1 MGILTV
7 RPLPWPE
14 FLAGFDWKL
23 GEHVTIIGHTGSGK
37 THLGL
42 ELLER
47 RGHVVTI
54 AVKPKDELLKPLK
67 SRGYKVARNLN
78 EFARIR
84 RESKILLWPEPK
96 TLRDT
101 GMQSETIRG
110 VMDYIYRT
118 GNRTI
123 FSDELYYM
131 EQQLGLHEEIVG
143 FLFRGRSLGISMV
156 CAAQRPFH
164 VPLAAYSQASHLFF
178 FRESD
183 RRNLA
188 RLGEI
193 GGVDAKEVMAIIA
206 ALPEH
211 HFLYVSARDGRFCT
225 SKVQRLVTRRPAQTE
240 VPV

>member
-1 MGILTV
+1 MTL
-7 RPLPWPE
+7 RPIPWPE
-14 FLAGFDWKL
+14 FLAGFDWTL

-37 THLGL
+37 TYLGL

-67 SRGYKVARNLN
+67 QRGYKVARNLN
-78 EFARIR
+78 EFARVR
-84 RESKILLWPEPK
+84 KENKILLWPEPK
-96 TLRDT
+96 TLRDS
-101 GMQSETIRG
+101 GEQALVIRS
-110 VMDYIYRT
+110 VMDYIYRS

-183 RRNLA
+183 KRNLA

-193 GGVDAKEVMAIIA
+193 GGVDAREVMRIIA
-206 ALPEH
+206 DLPQH
-211 HFLYVSARDGRFCT
+211 HFLYVSSRDGRMCV
-225 SKVQRLVTRRPAQTE
+225 SKVQKIVRRKTE
-240 VPV
+240 LKDEVSTV